1 MSDPTSDYWK
11 CVSKDDLTEE
21 VSFHDN
27 FQYTYN
33 FEERRKIAQEVLA
46 AEVSPTSSL
55 RDFIL
60 KLPHNHAIH
69 AGYHIHPKHKVSLC
83 PCSRIVS
90 PWMKEHGI
98 NLEEQE
104 YCSTKKQWNK
114 VYDRDAL
121 KGHLYHKSDSFHKA
135 AYNYIS
141 RLYPKNYK
149 FPPADAGTEALTRPN
164 PTAEGSNVRAGKYMI
179 TVFQHG
185 SLGVECHSND
195 DCVSISKI
203 HPHSVLL
210 NKVQVGDVIDEVNG
224 TTVRNMD
231 DLMSHSEANL
241 RHIIMKHADRS
252 LDMTLLDV
260 TSSFKLCLSVAYS
273 NEFKNQNFVSN
284 WTFLEHR
291 MAAEQTTS
299 YMKEVTKTDQ
309 LTPLQDKFIKSLS
322 CFFPLHKNHNT
333 IFCFCPCMEGTKPWR
348 DSCNIDIKDSC
359 KLAKSLPLKDLID
372 HMKSVC
378 GYNIV
383 KRDKGR
389 KCFFHH
395 AALAYLCI
403 IRQKVD
409 IIPTL
414 KQGIYDM
421 VSTMTSS
428 TSLRIASNNESAM
441 TGGRNN
447 ESSSVPSP
455 PRTSNNAGSG
465 TIGESVDSSPATTN
479 ESATAGS
486 NNESLALGNSPPRS
500 VCDWAQVIA
509 CKGKTLLSTLP
520 ATTLFSQ

>member
-1 MSDPTSDYWK
+1 MTDPTSDYWK
-11 CVSKDDLTEE
+11 CVSKDELVGEI
-21 VSFHDN
+21 SFPDN
-27 FQYTYN
+27 FQYTYDI
-33 FEERRKIAQEVLA
+33 EERKQIAKEVLD
-46 AEVSPTSSL
+46 AEASKTRNFV
-55 RDFIL
+55 DFVEN
-60 KLPHNHAIH
+60 LPYNHAFH
-69 AGYHIHPKHKVSLC
+69 VGYHLPSTQKVSLC

-114 VYDRDAL
+114 VYDRDGL
-121 KGHLYHKSDSFHKA
+121 KGHLYHKEDSFHKA

-179 TVFQHG
+179 TVFQPG

-241 RHIIMKHADRS
+241 RHIIMKHADSS

-284 WTFLEHR
+284 WTFLEHKL
-291 MAAEQTTS
+291 AAEQTTS

-309 LTPLQDKFIKSLS
+309 LTPLQDKFIKSLT
-322 CFFPLHKNHNT
+322 CFLPLHNDH
-333 IFCFCPCMEGTKPWR
+333 FGFCPCMEGTKPWR
-348 DSCNIDIKDSC
+348 DLCNIDIKDSC
-359 KLAKSLPLKDLID
+359 KLAKSLPLMDLID

-403 IRQKVD
+403 IHLKAS
-409 IIPTL
+409 IIPAL
-414 KQGIYDM
+414 KKGIYEIA
-421 VSTMTSS
+421 STMT
-428 TSLRIASNNESAM
+428 LDCVRGPQIVV
-441 TGGRNN
+441 G
-447 ESSSVPSP
+447 
-455 PRTSNNAGSG
+455 
-465 TIGESVDSSPATTN
+465 
-479 ESATAGS
+479 
-486 NNESLALGNSPPRS
+486 
-500 VCDWAQVIA
+500 QH
-509 CKGKTLLSTLP
+509 
-520 ATTLFSQ
+520 